1 VAGLAT
7 VVAATAGASTAQAEG
22 RAVSLDVAKT
32 LAVVALL
39 SLGGAGKRAAVGLM
53 AGLLACFY
61 ISQPLSCH
69 STAEELSHTVVA
81 KALSR
86 RADLGVVANIATLV
100 ARATRERRHGSNL
113 RCLENQLSVNH
124 CT

>member
-32 LAVVALL
+32 LAVIALL

-53 AGLLACFY
+53 AGLLACF
-61 ISQPLSCH
+61 ISVSLCLVISM
-69 STAEELSHTVVA
+69 AEEWSLTVVA
-81 KALSR
+81 KALSG
-86 RADLGVVANIATLV
+86 RADLSVVANIATLV
-100 ARATRERRHGSNL
+100 ACATRERRHGSNL
-113 RCLENQLSVNH
+113 RCL
-124 CT
+124 